1 MGRMR
6 TRPPAS
12 AAARPRV
19 RCVGAVVRDES
30 GRLLLVLRGR
40 EPAVGTWSLPGGRVE
55 VGETDAEALRREL
68 AEETGLDVVP
78 GAEVGTVLRDGG
90 GGVTYEI
97 HDYACDVA
105 AGSLVAGDDAAE
117 ARWVAAADVRLLP
130 CAPGLVETLTSWG
143 VLGE

>member
-1 MGRMR
+1 MH
-6 TRPPAS
+6 TRPAESPA
-12 AAARPRV
+12 AHPRV

-40 EPAVGTWSLPGGRVE
+40 EPAMGTWSLPGGRVE
-55 VGETDAEALRREL
+55 AGETDAEALRREL

-78 GAEVGTVLRDGG
+78 GAEVGAVLRDGAA
-90 GGVTYEI
+90 GVTYEI

-105 AGSLVAGDDAAE
+105 AGSLVAGDDAAD
-117 ARWVAAADVRLLP
+117 ARWVADADVRLLP

-143 VLGE
+143 ILSR

>member
-1 MGRMR
+1 MR
-6 TRPPAS
+6 SRS
-12 AAARPRV
+12 AESLDTPPRV
-19 RCVGAVVRDES
+19 RCVGGVVRDGA

-55 VGETDAEALRREL
+55 AGETDAEALRREL
-68 AEETGLDVVP
+68 AEETGLVVVP
-78 GAEVGTVLRDGG
+78 GAEVGAVLRDGG

-105 AGSLVAGDDAAE
+105 AGSLVAGDDAAD
-117 ARWVAAADVRLLP
+117 ARWVTDADVRLLP

-143 VLGE
+143 VLSS